1 MMNEMKSLPHT
12 EMKNAETDL
21 DQLQTVLQ
29 RYCLFLTRSPW
40 DAEDLAQDTWL
51 KGLRAAVD
59 SNHNNPEAL
68 LLRIAKNTWIDQ
80 LRRRNQYH
88 LLVQQARP
96 LEIAS
101 YSSSLDH
108 EEALYALM
116 LHLTPVQRT
125 VFLLRD
131 VLNFSIE
138 ETAERLNSTTGAI
151 KAALHRARE
160 ALHAVRRELKAE
172 AVILP
177 EDEHM
182 RTFLRA
188 MAVAYQTGDL
198 ALLVELSQRDITEAP
213 IIVGIAQNNKH
224 KASRSGP
231 RLFANNTIHAQMA
244 A

>member
-1 MMNEMKSLPHT
+1 MNELKFLPHIQI
-12 EMKNAETDL
+12 NSANTDF
-21 DQLQTVLQ
+21 DQLQTVLH
-29 RYCLFLTRSPW
+29 RYCLFLTKSKW

-59 SNHNNPEAL
+59 TNHNNPEAL

-80 LRRRNQYH
+80 LRRKNQYQ
-88 LLVQQARP
+88 LLIQQVKP
-96 LEIAS
+96 LEFAAH
-101 YSSSLDH
+101 SSSLEH
-108 EEALYALM
+108 EEALYSLM
-116 LHLTPVQRT
+116 LHLSPVQRT

-131 VLNFSIE
+131 VLHYSIE

-160 ALHAVRRELKAE
+160 ALHAVRRELRDE
-172 AVILP
+172 AITIP

-182 RTFLRA
+182 RSFLRA
-188 MAVAYQTGDL
+188 MAIAYHTGDL
-198 ALLVELSQRDITEAP
+198 ALLVELAQRDITEAP

-224 KASRSGP
+224 KAARSVP
-231 RLFANNTIHAQMA
+231 HHFANNEIHALLA